1 MRAIP
6 AADTPGMWEQFR
18 CHAQFAAGKRLWH
31 LEPWRPALPYPAT
44 VAAWCNPGPEPD
56 PDLS

>member
-1 MRAIP
+1 
-6 AADTPGMWEQFR
+6 MWEQFR